1 MYIFSTFDEAKNSL
15 IGSEAFDKPLNVE
28 ALRER
33 AYLKTRKRVF
43 VLEAGHGGGGVRP

>member
-15 IGSEAFDKPLNVE
+15 TGSEAFDKPLNFE

-33 AYLKTRKRVF
+33 AYLKTRKPVF
-43 VLEAGHGGGGVRP
+43 VLEAGHGGVGGCP